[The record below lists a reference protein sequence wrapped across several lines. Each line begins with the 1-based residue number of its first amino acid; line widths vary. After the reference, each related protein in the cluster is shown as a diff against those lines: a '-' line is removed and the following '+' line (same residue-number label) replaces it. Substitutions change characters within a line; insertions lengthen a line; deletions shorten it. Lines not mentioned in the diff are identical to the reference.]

1 MHSSVYLLAASLHP
15 MMYLCIECML
25 YIRTLPPP
33 MLYIH
38 TLPLP
43 SLYSGDNLIDE
54 EELLELSYSA
64 YEAGNYSPTL
74 LKPSDL
80 EDTVS

>member
-1 MHSSVYLLAASLHP
+1 
-15 MMYLCIECML
+15 
-25 YIRTLPPP
+25 